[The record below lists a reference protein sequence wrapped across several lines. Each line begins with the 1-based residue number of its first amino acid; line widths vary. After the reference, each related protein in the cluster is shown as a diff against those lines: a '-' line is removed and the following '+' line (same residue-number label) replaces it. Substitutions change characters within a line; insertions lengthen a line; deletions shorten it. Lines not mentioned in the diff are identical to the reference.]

1 MEKFDLAVI
10 SSYHQETLSAEWF
23 FTIAAL
29 NKSSILVT
37 PNPNEYNTLKKH
49 GVKVAYLNDYFP
61 KSVPGKASIRE
72 YFAKKGITD
81 LVAYVATERSYYQQS
96 NDHLIHYA
104 YKYAYA
110 FEKFYDSISVKTV
123 LHPVQGGEVI
133 RRTASLTANERSIPV
148 IYLGETFVPGTVN
161 LYSDEYRTV
170 LKPIVPR
177 ELPESKAKS
186 IIEDKINRK
195 PVVYYETEKRRFVPT
210 PMFEKMVTLVKEG
223 NWNILRAYFARKKVI
238 SVDYLIREGYTRLSG
253 VFKRFDPS
261 EKYFYLPFNVEAESE
276 LYIRNPGFVDQVA
289 VVEKLAKHLP
299 DGYKLYVKTHPGRE
313 GHLSIDSYK
322 RLTKIRNVV
331 PLEGDVNSF
340 DVVKHS
346 QGVVLASS
354 TVGLESY
361 IMGKPTCIIGHWPYA
376 VYGNFIRVKDFS
388 EVFTKMLSPAKANDP
403 VRFVQNV
410 YRESVDGSIYA
421 DSNAFK
427 ALVKSLFTMT
437 YLKDN

>member
-61 KSVPGKASIRE
+61 KSVPGKASIQE
-72 YFAKKGITD
+72 YFAKKGVTD

-177 ELPESKAKS
+177 ELP
-186 IIEDKINRK
+186 
-195 PVVYYETEKRRFVPT
+195 
-210 PMFEKMVTLVKEG
+210 
-223 NWNILRAYFARKKVI
+223 
-238 SVDYLIREGYTRLSG
+238 
-253 VFKRFDPS
+253 
-261 EKYFYLPFNVEAESE
+261 
-276 LYIRNPGFVDQVA
+276 
-289 VVEKLAKHLP
+289 
-299 DGYKLYVKTHPGRE
+299 
-313 GHLSIDSYK
+313 
-322 RLTKIRNVV
+322 
-331 PLEGDVNSF
+331 
-340 DVVKHS
+340 
-346 QGVVLASS
+346 
-354 TVGLESY
+354 
-361 IMGKPTCIIGHWPYA
+361 
-376 VYGNFIRVKDFS
+376 
-388 EVFTKMLSPAKANDP
+388 
-403 VRFVQNV
+403 
-410 YRESVDGSIYA
+410 
-421 DSNAFK
+421 
-427 ALVKSLFTMT
+427 
-437 YLKDN
+437 